1 VAARDGNER
10 GHELGGVPSVLLR
23 AEPRAQ
29 SQARPQPEAAVSD
42 FERALA
48 AGVVTTREEF
58 DALAAGASRFGAS
71 IDDVCTAIG
80 RQSMLTLDSL
90 GIHVRG
96 PTTPEPDPEAETL
109 HKLERMYGVNGP
121 RRNENS
127 LLLRVGAA
135 RRTAV
140 AMERRRQG
148 WTREA
153 AYAEWRGQLVARVTA
168 ELER

>member
-1 VAARDGNER
+1 
-10 GHELGGVPSVLLR
+10 
-23 AEPRAQ
+23 
-29 SQARPQPEAAVSD
+29 VSD

-58 DALAAGASRFGAS
+58 GALASAAWGTHVGVG
-71 IDDVCTAIG
+71 DLVDAIG
-80 RQSMLTLDSL
+80 RTSLLDLDNL
-90 GIHVRG
+90 GIHIQG
-96 PTTPEPDPEAETL
+96 PTTPEVDPEPETL
-109 HKLERMYGVNGP
+109 RKLERMYGVSGP

-127 LLLRVGAA
+127 LLLRAGAA

-153 AYAEWRGQLVARVTA
+153 AYAEWRGRLVARVTA
-168 ELER
+168 EFER

>member
-1 VAARDGNER
+1 
-10 GHELGGVPSVLLR
+10 
-23 AEPRAQ
+23 
-29 SQARPQPEAAVSD
+29 VSD
-42 FERALA
+42 FERGLA

-58 DALAAGASRFGAS
+58 DALASAAWGT
-71 IDDVCTAIG
+71 DVDVGDLVDAIG
-80 RQSMLTLDSL
+80 RTSLLELDNL

-96 PTTPEPDPEAETL
+96 PTTPEVDPEPETL
-109 HKLERMYGVNGP
+109 RKLERMYGVNGP

-127 LLLRVGAA
+127 LLLLRAGAA

-153 AYAEWRGQLVARVTA
+153 AYAEWRGQLVARVPA
-168 ELER
+168 EAER